1 MIIYIETAPE
11 ELDKG
16 SNILSVHFLPHDLI
30 SKWFTKTENRMA
42 NNWGKKKSLKKNN
55 LSSEFAY
62 LYF

>member
-16 SNILSVHFLPHDLI
+16 SNILSVHFLPHDFII

-42 NNWGKKKSLKKNN
+42 NNWGKKN
-55 LSSEFAY
+55 L
-62 LYF
+62 